1 MSFQQKVTH
10 TVSQMKT
17 MSATVLQSRLL
28 VSVLVFLSTILL
40 LLFLNPPMA
49 QELEP
54 VDVDG
59 DGDGAGEGR
68 TRRSWTKI
76 MVWASLAFVLALM
89 LPSLCV

>member
-1 MSFQQKVTH
+1 M
-10 TVSQMKT
+10 SQMKT
-17 MSATVLQSRLL
+17 MSETVLQSRLV

-54 VDVDG
+54 VDVDVDGNG
-59 DGDGAGEGR
+59 DGIVR